1 MLSDDVRQKAADK
14 LNVLGTGAIISG
26 LERRIDIVLSIL
38 TITGEKLSEG
48 TLARLEAAERARL
61 EAAATEALLKREL
74 GDSLKIKTELFDTC
88 KKLARQLQ
96 AAQRG
101 LSEGEKEQEQ
111 AKLKDN
117 EIQMLQ
123 AEKEALEA
131 QVKQAWKVCQDQAD
145 LNTAIAAE
153 LKVQAIAAASQENHA
168 QRVAALEAKV
178 SALKATVHELETA
191 VDIKDDGLRQAHVL
205 LKERDKE
212 LEEIKPLLQH
222 TMQLLEHANKQLE
235 QKRVPDPPSDA
246 TAPYGSQDFIKKL
259 RQETNSSAN
268 VMKHLNAALGEAESR
283 ARKLE
288 EQVHASRKAA
298 ELESRT
304 TSAATE
310 KISALE
316 AQCMY
321 YQQQL
326 QQERADKLATG
337 AHNAQLQGGCEK
349 CAQSQ
354 AQLALVQAA
363 SRRAES
369 AAEAAVARSSPL
381 QKLPLIKDAAD
392 SMSACHASWFLLHF
406 CCAHAYY
413 FPKSSLL
420 RPNPGTRSC
429 KKDTQRSYNS
439 WVRKGSEQTVG
450 SWRSKMARSS

>member
-1 MLSDDVRQKAADK
+1 MLSDDVRQKAAEK
-14 LNVLGTGAIISG
+14 LNVLSTGAIISG
-26 LERRIDIVLSIL
+26 LERRIDTVLSNL
-38 TITGEKLSEG
+38 ALAEKKLSEG
-48 TLARLEAAERARL
+48 TLARLEAAERAKL
-61 EAAATEALLKREL
+61 EAAATEALLKSEL
-74 GDSLKIKTELFDTC
+74 EDSLKIKTELFDTC

-131 QVKQAWKVCQDQAD
+131 QVKQAWKECHDQAD
-145 LNTAIAAE
+145 LNTALAAE
-153 LKVQAIAAASQENHA
+153 LKVQAIAAASQANPAA
-168 QRVAALEAKV
+168 QSVAALEAKV
-178 SALKATVHELETA
+178 SALKTTVNELETA

-205 LKERDKE
+205 LEERDKE
-212 LEEIKPLLQH
+212 LQELKPLLQH

-246 TAPYGSQDFIKKL
+246 MAPYGSQDYIKKL
-259 RQETNSSAN
+259 RQETNSSAS

-283 ARKLE
+283 ARKME
-288 EQVHASRKAA
+288 EQVHASRQAA
-298 ELESRT
+298 EFESRAA
-304 TSAATE
+304 SAATE

-326 QQERADKLATG
+326 QHERAEKLAKG
-337 AHNAQLQGGCEK
+337 AHNAQLQGGCAK

-354 AQLALVQAA
+354 TQLALVQAA

-369 AAEAAVARSSPL
+369 AAEAAVARSSPR

-392 SMSACHASWFLLHF
+392 SLHACHASWFL
-406 CCAHAYY
+406 A
-413 FPKSSLL
+413 PPLL
-420 RPNPGTRSC
+420 CTG
-429 KKDTQRSYNS
+429 
-439 WVRKGSEQTVG
+439 
-450 SWRSKMARSS
+450 